1 MWHMQEIARK
11 RISDSVLERIREML
25 ESGELKDGDKLP
37 NQIDFAAQLGISR
50 ASLREALHM
59 LMVMGV
65 VEQRPGAGTIIRNKT
80 SAMFLDQFSLPLLS
94 DAKGTMELVQAREV
108 LEIAAIEIAVRNIT
122 DKEIQTLADSLEE
135 MRRAVKQAW
144 VDNYIEKDFNFHYQ
158 IVQSTHNRF
167 MIHFYLAV
175 GRQMQEFLKES
186 FTVLPGMF
194 ETSLLG
200 HQEIFDAL
208 RLRNVSRAGKA
219 MKKHLRY
226 VSQFMDRY
234 YQVVLGKSSTI
245 AKDLR

>member
-1 MWHMQEIARK
+1 MQEIARK

-25 ESGELKDGDKLP
+25 GSGELKDGDKLP

-80 SAMFLDQFSLPLLS
+80 SAMFLDQFSLPLIS
-94 DAKGTMELVQAREV
+94 DTRGTMELVQAREA
-108 LEIAAIEIAVRNIT
+108 LEMAAVEIAVRNIT
-122 DKEIQTLADSLEE
+122 EEEIQTLSSWLDE
-135 MRRAVKQAW
+135 MKRAIKKACVE
-144 VDNYIEKDFNFHYQ
+144 DYIDKDFNFHFQ

-186 FTVLPGMF
+186 FTVLPGML

-200 HQEIFDAL
+200 HQEIFEAL
-208 RLRNVSRAGKA
+208 RTRNPGRAGKA
-219 MKKHLRY
+219 MKKHLGY
-226 VSQFMDRY
+226 VGRFMDRY
-234 YQVVLGKSSTI
+234 YQVVLGKSSAI
-245 AKDLR
+245 VKDLQ